1 MDFFQAQVKDITSIA
16 VSSKLG
22 ENTALLCNFGEPFD
36 VYPIGSIESEIT
48 LRSSDFRARDLW
60 IEDVLDPMQW
70 GNPEWEFTG
79 AIDAISKGIASERS
93 VGNARFRRLA
103 QTAPFTT
110 ICLHW
115 IPQHRP
121 LLWNRVSRFQGFLSF
136 LKDFKESLFPL
147 DRG

>member
-36 VYPIGSIESEIT
+36 VHPIRGSGGA
-48 LRSSDFRARDLW
+48 LMFSSDFRAREVFVENLH
-60 IEDVLDPMQW
+60 DPMQW

-103 QTAPFTT
+103 QQP
-110 ICLHW
+110 
-115 IPQHRP
+115 P
-121 LLWNRVSRFQGFLSF
+121 LQLYAFIGFHIIARCYGIKCRVF
-136 LKDFKESLFPL
+136 KDFCRF
-147 DRG
+147 

>member
-36 VYPIGSIESEIT
+36 VHPIRGSGGA
-48 LRSSDFRARDLW
+48 LMFSSDFKAREVFVENLH
-60 IEDVLDPMQW
+60 DPMQW

-93 VGNARFRRLA
+93 VGNARFRRRA

-136 LKDFKESLFPL
+136 LKGLKETFFPL